1 MGRVILKPK
10 RKPRKLPDPTDSKAV
25 EAWFQR
31 IVQRDIM
38 RLIHEDPRVLNV
50 HVNVDVELKKQ

>member
-1 MGRVILKPK
+1 MILKPK

-50 HVNVDVELKKQ
+50 HVNVGVELKKQ